1 MNKSYYQ
8 NPIIYGINDM
18 QLELKPGAITVNA
31 NMRHGVLT
39 TKTFEGPDC
48 YTRMLNFIKRIMLIL
63 SMQPS
68 LLNNHR
74 QRIRSRIQIDTP

>member
-8 NPIIYGINDM
+8 NPIIYGIKEM
-18 QLELKPGAITVNA
+18 QLEVKPGAITVNA

-48 YTRMLNFIKRIMLIL
+48 YA
-63 SMQPS
+63 
-68 LLNNHR
+68 
-74 QRIRSRIQIDTP
+74 IREC